1 MWIDHDTYVVQDHIL
16 DAEFRIK
23 CDSIESVVSYSSYS
37 RRRARYIDRIL
48 IRSLYTEGHFIFILG
63 VFIYFIFASQN
74 WVALLKP
81 ELPQGQEIQSLIRI
95 LESTVR
101 GKNRKKEIKSKNF
114 KEIMNFIKRTLV
126 IPKLPLKEWL

>member
-1 MWIDHDTYVVQDHIL
+1 MWIDHDTYVVEDHIL

-23 CDSIESVVSYSSYS
+23 CDSIESFVSYSSYS

-48 IRSLYTEGHFIFILG
+48 IRSLYTEGHFIFFILG
-63 VFIYFIFASQN
+63 VLIYFIFASQN

-101 GKNRKKEIKSKNF
+101 KKNKQKERN
-114 KEIMNFIKRTLV
+114 
-126 IPKLPLKEWL
+126 